1 MIHPLTRNGRAKHL
15 SSRRPP
21 CLSPHAERS
30 KKGGRARRDR
40 VAVGLYPK
48 SAPEPGHRFNIAR
61 WRGSMRRASLV
72 PGQFNDRPHAG
83 KPGGQSQQQA
93 GENVSDPFDV
103 FRLSPVRLMS
113 LACPGR
119 RPAAADGA
127 PSARDAQAVH
137 PRRGRPANTVTSVSR
152 GKHQA
157 GRCAPAKQRASAG
170 CSAATIPAP
179 SLPCYGVIG
188 RLHENPLDKSPIRLE
203 SEDEERNEESP
214 AAPK

>member
-40 VAVGLYPK
+40 VAAGLYPK

-103 FRLSPVRLMS
+103 SRLSP
-113 LACPGR
+113 LACPVDVSGLSGPPAGR
-119 RPAAADGA
+119 RRWRTI
-127 PSARDAQAVH
+127 S
-137 PRRGRPANTVTSVSR
+137 PRR
-152 GKHQA
+152 A
-157 GRCAPAKQRASAG
+157 GGASAQG
-170 CSAATIPAP
+170 SAGQHRHVGFARKASGRKVCSREAE
-179 SLPCYGVIG
+179 SFGGLFRCN
-188 RLHENPLDKSPIRLE
+188 HSSPVFTVLR
-203 SEDEERNEESP
+203 SNRQT
-214 AAPK
+214 A